1 MRRWTAVLIAL
12 ALAFTLTGC
21 SLLPQQ
27 TDAADEAILRVV
39 TMSRSGE
46 ELTIT
51 GVTAGIQTGDSSE
64 PPETVKGTGK
74 DYTEARQD
82 MMDQRQAS
90 LVHSTDWVVE
100 QNALYDLL
108 NAFLEDPELTYA
120 AKIYLLKDQSAED
133 FLAAFEEEETGP
145 ARSLA
150 DLDRAM
156 KESGV
161 TVLECSARLAEGKEC
176 KIPALRAEDGRLEVV
191 EEVTIQGWK

>member
-1 MRRWTAVLIAL
+1 MRRWAAGLTAL

-39 TMSRSGE
+39 TMSRWE
-46 ELTIT
+46 QQLTIT
-51 GVTAGIQTGDSSE
+51 AVTAGIQTGDSSE

-74 DYTEARQD
+74 DYAEARQD

-90 LVHSTDWVVE
+90 LVHTTDWVVE
-100 QNALYDLL
+100 ENALGDLL
-108 NAFLEDPELTYA
+108 EAFLTDPELTYA

-150 DLDRAM
+150 DLDRALGAD
-156 KESGV
+156 GV
-161 TVLECSARLAEGKEC
+161 TVLECSALLAEGKEC
-176 KIPALRAEDGRLEVV
+176 DIPALRAEDGKLEVV
-191 EEVTIQGWK
+191 EEVTVRGWK

>member
-1 MRRWTAVLIAL
+1 MKRWAAGLTAL

-39 TMSRSGE
+39 TMSRWE
-46 ELTIT
+46 QQLTIT
-51 GVTAGIQTGDSSE
+51 AVTAGIQTGDSSE

-74 DYTEARQD
+74 DYAEARQD

-90 LVHSTDWVVE
+90 LVHTTDWVVE
-100 QNALYDLL
+100 ENALGDLL
-108 NAFLEDPELTYA
+108 EAFLTDPELTYA

-150 DLDRAM
+150 DLDRALGAD
-156 KESGV
+156 GV
-161 TVLECSARLAEGKEC
+161 TVLECSALLAEGKEC
-176 KIPALRAEDGRLEVV
+176 DIPALRAEDGKLEVV
-191 EEVTIQGWK
+191 EEVTVRGWK

>member
-1 MRRWTAVLIAL
+1 MRRWAAGLTAL

-39 TMSRSGE
+39 TMSRWE
-46 ELTIT
+46 QQLTIT
-51 GVTAGIQTGDSSE
+51 AVTAGIQTGDSSE

-74 DYTEARQD
+74 DYAEARQD

-90 LVHSTDWVVE
+90 LVHTTDWVVE
-100 QNALYDLL
+100 ENALGDLL
-108 NAFLEDPELTYA
+108 EAFLTDPELTYA

-150 DLDRAM
+150 DLDRALGAD
-156 KESGV
+156 GV
-161 TVLECSARLAEGKEC
+161 TVLECSALLAEGKEC
-176 KIPALRAEDGRLEVV
+176 NIPALRAEDGKLEVV
-191 EEVTIQGWK
+191 EEVTVRGWK

>member
-1 MRRWTAVLIAL
+1 MRRWAAALTAL
-12 ALAFTLTGC
+12 ALAFTLTSC

-39 TMSRSGE
+39 TMSRWE
-46 ELTIT
+46 QELTIT
-51 GVTAGIQTGDSSE
+51 AVTAGIQTGDSSE
-64 PPETVKGTGK
+64 PPETVTGVGK
-74 DYTEARQD
+74 DYAEARQD

-120 AKIYLLKDQSAED
+120 AKLYLLKDQSAED

-191 EEVTIQGWK
+191 EEVTVQGWK

>member
-1 MRRWTAVLIAL
+1 MRRWTAVLTAL

-39 TMSRSGE
+39 TMSRSGD

-74 DYTEARQD
+74 DYAEARQD

>member
-1 MRRWTAVLIAL
+1 MRRWGAGLTAL

-39 TMSRSGE
+39 TMSRWE
-46 ELTIT
+46 QQLTIT
-51 GVTAGIQTGDSSE
+51 AVTAGIQTGDSSE

-74 DYTEARQD
+74 DYAEARQD

-90 LVHSTDWVVE
+90 LVHTTDWVVE
-100 QNALYDLL
+100 ENALGDLL
-108 NAFLEDPELTYA
+108 EAFLTDPELTYA

-150 DLDRAM
+150 DLDRALGAD
-156 KESGV
+156 GV
-161 TVLECSARLAEGKEC
+161 TVLECSALLAEGKEC
-176 KIPALRAEDGRLEVV
+176 DIPALRAEDGKLEVV
-191 EEVTIQGWK
+191 EEVTVRGWK

>member
-1 MRRWTAVLIAL
+1 MRRWTAVLTAL

-39 TMSRSGE
+39 TMSRAGE

-74 DYTEARQD
+74 DYAEARQD

>member
-1 MRRWTAVLIAL
+1 MRRWTAVLTAL

-64 PPETVKGTGK
+64 PPETVKGVGK
-74 DYTEARQD
+74 DYAEARQD

-90 LVHSTDWVVE
+90 LVHSTDWMVE

-191 EEVTIQGWK
+191 EEVTVQGWK

>member
-1 MRRWTAVLIAL
+1 MRRWTAVLTAL

-74 DYTEARQD
+74 DYAEARQD

-156 KESGV
+156 KEFGV

>member
-1 MRRWTAVLIAL
+1 MRRWGAGLTAL

-39 TMSRSGE
+39 TMSRWE
-46 ELTIT
+46 QQLTIT
-51 GVTAGIQTGDSSE
+51 AVTAGIQTGDSSE

-74 DYTEARQD
+74 DYAEARQD

-90 LVHSTDWVVE
+90 LVHTTDWVVE
-100 QNALYDLL
+100 ENALGDLL
-108 NAFLEDPELTYA
+108 EAFLTDPELTYA

-150 DLDRAM
+150 DLDRALGAD
-156 KESGV
+156 GV
-161 TVLECSARLAEGKEC
+161 TVLECSALLAEGKEC
-176 KIPALRAEDGRLEVV
+176 NIPALRAEDGKLEVV
-191 EEVTIQGWK
+191 EEVTVRGWK

>member
-1 MRRWTAVLIAL
+1 MRRWAAVLTAL

-39 TMSRSGE
+39 ALRRQGE

-51 GVTAGIQTGDSSE
+51 AVTAGIQTGDASE
-64 PPETVKGTGK
+64 PPETVEGAGK
-74 DYTEARQD
+74 DYAEARQD
-82 MMDQRQAS
+82 MLDQRQAS
-90 LVHSTDWVVE
+90 LVHTTDWVVE
-100 QNALYDLL
+100 ENALGDLL
-108 NAFLEDPELTYA
+108 EAFLTDPELTYA

-150 DLDRAM
+150 DLDRALGAD
-156 KESGV
+156 GV
-161 TVLECSARLAEGKEC
+161 TVLECSALLAEGKAC
-176 KIPALRAEDGRLEVV
+176 KIPALRAEDGKLEVV
-191 EEVTIQGWK
+191 EEVTVQGWK

>member
-1 MRRWTAVLIAL
+1 MRRWTAVLTAL
-12 ALAFTLTGC
+12 ALGFTLTGC

-74 DYTEARQD
+74 DYAEARQD

>member
-1 MRRWTAVLIAL
+1 MRRWTAVLTAL

-64 PPETVKGTGK
+64 PPETVKGVGK
-74 DYTEARQD
+74 DYAEARQD

-145 ARSLA
+145 WRTWTGL
-150 DLDRAM
+150 
-156 KESGV
+156 
-161 TVLECSARLAEGKEC
+161 
-176 KIPALRAEDGRLEVV
+176 
-191 EEVTIQGWK
+191 

>member
-1 MRRWTAVLIAL
+1 MRRWTAVLTAL

-64 PPETVKGTGK
+64 PPETVKGVGK
-74 DYTEARQD
+74 DYAEARQD

-191 EEVTIQGWK
+191 EEVTVQGWK

>member
-1 MRRWTAVLIAL
+1 MRRWTAVLTAL

-74 DYTEARQD
+74 DYAEARQD